1 MEGYSIGLSGLN
13 AAQKALDVIGNNIAN
28 AATEGYHRQRIEMS
42 PAYSS
47 QQGSVLIGGGV
58 EISGIT
64 RMIDSLLEQEILR
77 QQSFSGQIS
86 REFTAL
92 RTIET
97 TFGELSSEGGL
108 STAIDEFF
116 NALQNLSA
124 HPAEAIWQN
133 QVITSAETLANQ
145 FRTLSECLSALET
158 QIRLEAENTT
168 AQINTMINQIA
179 ELNDNIERTEIIG
192 AVANNLRDQRDQ
204 LINELS
210 KLIAIETQERE
221 YGVVDV
227 SIAGLPAVVGAATAE
242 LEVGLREQGM
252 LGLSMVGAL
261 NYDTDV
267 QGGQLGGL
275 ITLKNSILAEIRND
289 LDSLA
294 NAIIQQV
301 NKYHVQAVGSE
312 GSFTELRGWQMA
324 SEDLADFEPPV
335 TDGQIYIRVINTS
348 TGQITRHEI
357 DVNASTD
364 SLTTIAADISAITG
378 LTASV
383 AESRLRIQSDANY
396 KFDFLP
402 CVLPEPTTSN
412 LTGTSPPNISVS
424 GIYTGTE
431 NQTFTFTVIGTGM
444 VGNGDLQLEVRNGIG
459 EVVTNL
465 NVGSGY
471 AAGDKLDIGNGIK
484 VALGVGDL
492 NAGDSFEIDAFA
504 NSDTTGVLAATGMN
518 TFFSGSSAANMAVCS
533 HISEAPGRIATS
545 LGPDMTDNN
554 NTLRLAGLKNESVSS
569 LNEMTPVQFY
579 HRLVTEISQQLF
591 VKQTQ
596 QDNIEAIVHNLT
608 SQQSE
613 ISGVNINDEAAQ
625 MLVFEQMFQAMAK
638 YLNTIQSA
646 ILTIM
651 EIV

>member
-108 STAIDEFF
+108 SAAIDEFF

-124 HPAEAIWQN
+124 HPAETIWQN

-168 AQINTMINQIA
+168 AQINTMITQIA

-554 NTLRLAGLKNESVSS
+554 NTLRLAGLKNESISS

>member
-1 MEGYSIGLSGLN
+1 MEGYSIGLSGLD

-28 AATEGYHRQRIEMS
+28 AATEGYHRQRVEMS

-64 RMIDSLLEQEILR
+64 RMINSLLEQEILR
-77 QQSFSGQIS
+77 QQSFLGQLS
-86 REFTAL
+86 REFTTL

-97 TFGELSSEGGL
+97 TFGELSTEGGL
-108 STAIDEFF
+108 SAAIDEFF

-158 QIRLEAENTT
+158 QIRLEAENIT
-168 AQINTMINQIA
+168 AQINTIITQIA
-179 ELNDNIERTEIIG
+179 ELNDNIERTEIVG

-210 KLIAIETQERE
+210 TLIAIETQDRE

-227 SIAGLPAVVGAATAE
+227 SIAGLPAVVGTATAE

-252 LGLSMVGAL
+252 LGLSMAGAL

-275 ITLKNSILAEIRND
+275 ITLKNRTLAEIRND

-301 NKYHVQAVGSE
+301 NKYHVQAVGTE
-312 GSFTELRGWQMA
+312 GSFTELTGWQMP

-357 DVNASTD
+357 DINASTD
-364 SLTTIAADISAITG
+364 SLTSIAADISAITG

-383 AESRLRIQSDANY
+383 AESRLHIQSDANY

-412 LTGTSPPNISVS
+412 LSGTSPPNISVS

-431 NQTFTFTVIGTGM
+431 NQTFTFTVIDTGV
-444 VGNGDLQLEVRNGIG
+444 VGNGDMQLEVRNGIG
-459 EVVTNL
+459 EFVANL
-465 NVGSGY
+465 NIGSGY

-484 VALGVGDL
+484 AALGVGDL

-504 NSDTTGVLAATGMN
+504 DSDTTGLLAATGLN
-518 TFFSGSSAANMAVCS
+518 TFFSGSKASDMAVCS
-533 HISEAPGRIATS
+533 DISSSPGRIGTS

-554 NTLRLAGLKNESVSS
+554 NTLRLAALNDESVSS

-579 HRLVTEISQQLF
+579 HQLVTEIGQQLF
-591 VKQTQ
+591 VKQIQ
-596 QDNIEAIVHNLT
+596 QDNVEAIVHNLT
-608 SQQSE
+608 GQQSE

-638 YLNTIQSA
+638 YLNTIQST
-646 ILTIM
+646 ILTLM

>member
-108 STAIDEFF
+108 SAAIDEFF